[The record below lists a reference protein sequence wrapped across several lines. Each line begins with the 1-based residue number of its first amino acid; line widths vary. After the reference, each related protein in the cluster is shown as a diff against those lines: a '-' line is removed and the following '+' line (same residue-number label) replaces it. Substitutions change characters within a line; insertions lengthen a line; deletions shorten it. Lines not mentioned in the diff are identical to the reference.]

1 VLQTPLR
8 ALATLRPNVPAVVL
22 VASAVS
28 TVVFSATPFLIPGIA
43 DVEGVPV
50 GRVGLI
56 STLQLGGFVVSSWGA
71 GRILRPRRRVM
82 VIAIL
87 LGLVAN
93 VASGLVGFSLLLPL
107 RFLAGISLGTVAWIS
122 WSEVFGDEDRSGDVA
137 VVGPIVGSVAA
148 PVIAS
153 VIDASGPEQLF
164 FLLGALH
171 LVPLVFIRTAR
182 FAAPERPRSERHR
195 PVPAAFVL
203 LVALG
208 LLTLGGNSVFVF
220 AGAIGSGDIGLSP
233 IAVALVFSLNSLASI
248 PSARRRGPHRH
259 AGQWVGV
266 AAAMAVLVAS
276 IHHPVVFT
284 LALGVWGFAFWMGVP
299 AAFALLARNSRY
311 PAERAGDSQAYMA
324 LGRVVGP
331 LVGGALYEVHP
342 TMLGVV
348 GGGIMVVAAVT
359 FAVIDRRTPSD

>member
-1 VLQTPLR
+1 VFQTPLR

-28 TVVFSATPFLIPGIA
+28 TVVFTSTPFLIPGLA
-43 DVEGVPV
+43 DSEGVPV

-71 GRILRPRRRVM
+71 GRLFRPRRSVM
-82 VIAIL
+82 VAAIL

-93 VASGLVGFSLLLPL
+93 IASGLVGFSALLPL

-122 WSEVFGDEDRSGDVA
+122 RSEVFGDDDRTGDVA
-137 VVGPIVGSVAA
+137 VIGPVVGSIASPIV
-148 PVIAS
+148 AS
-153 VIDASGPEQLF
+153 VIDVSGPGRLF

-171 LVPLVFIRTAR
+171 LVPLAFIRTAR
-182 FAAPERPRSERHR
+182 FAAPHRLRSERHR
-195 PVPAAFVL
+195 PAPAALVL
-203 LVALG
+203 LLALG

-220 AGAIGSGDIGLSP
+220 AGAVGAGDIGLSP
-233 IAVALVFSLNSLASI
+233 IAVAFVFSLNSLASI

-259 AGQWVGV
+259 AGFWTGV
-266 AAAMAVLVAS
+266 TAAMAVLVAAV
-276 IHHPVVFT
+276 HHPVVFV
-284 LALGVWGFAFWMGVP
+284 LALIVWGYAFWMGVP

-331 LVGGALYEVHP
+331 LVGGALYEFHP

-348 GGGIMVVAAVT
+348 GGGVMALAALT
-359 FAVIDRRTPSD
+359 FSIVDRRTVEE